1 MNAKRLFEDDD
12 LLFAE
17 EDEANGDRTSH
28 VELRLDAPAE
38 ATSPAAKLANESQ
51 SGFADPA
58 STQRELPSAGDYF
71 SRIPKLA
78 VSADAMKLL
87 VLDHREGF
95 LVSRVDGKSTIETI
109 LDVSAMSAEEALMI
123 LESLVE
129 RGVLVIPR

>member
-12 LLFAE
+12 LLFA
-17 EDEANGDRTSH
+17 DGDPEANGDRTSH
-28 VELRLDAPAE
+28 VELRVDGDAE
-38 ATSPAAKLANESQ
+38 
-51 SGFADPA
+51 PA

-78 VSADAMKLL
+78 VGAQDLKLL

-109 LDVSAMSAEEALMI
+109 LDVCAMSADEALEL